1 VRFVA
6 ETPERTRVELE
17 HRELELHGV
26 GWEGPRAGVEA
37 PEGWSLYLN
46 RYAEAVTRG

>member
-1 VRFVA
+1 MRFVA

-17 HRELELHGV
+17 HRELDRHGV

-37 PEGWSLYLN
+37 PEGWPLYLN